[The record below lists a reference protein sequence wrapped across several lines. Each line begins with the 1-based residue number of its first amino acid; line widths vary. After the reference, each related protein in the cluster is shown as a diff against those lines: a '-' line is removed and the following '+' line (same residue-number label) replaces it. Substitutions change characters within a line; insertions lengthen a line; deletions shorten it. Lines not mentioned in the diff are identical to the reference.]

1 MTLHALAALV
11 ETATAMAQE
20 PATVASD
27 AVAAR
32 PDQVARGFHY
42 LMAAYTAVWVILAL
56 YLLSL
61 SIRLR
66 RISAQLRRLKER
78 LGIPQR

>member
-1 MTLHALAALV
+1 MTLHDLAALAGPV
-11 ETATAMAQE
+11 AAMAQE
-20 PATVASD
+20 SSGPET
-27 AVAAR
+27 VAAR

-66 RISAQLRRLKER
+66 RIAAQLRRLKEKPGAPSR
-78 LGIPQR
+78 